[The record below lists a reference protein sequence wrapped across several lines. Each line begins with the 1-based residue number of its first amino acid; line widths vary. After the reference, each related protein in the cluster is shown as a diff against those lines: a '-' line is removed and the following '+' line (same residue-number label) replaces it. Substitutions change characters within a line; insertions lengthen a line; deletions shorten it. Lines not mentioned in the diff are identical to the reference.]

1 MLVLASLDPIANC
14 GPDQL
19 AMVMPSAASDD
30 LLEWSFSAHLPAY
43 LGQVLLKEFSI
54 EQALAP
60 DPRIRVTDD
69 HPYNEYFLLR
79 RWGLL

>member
-1 MLVLASLDPIANC
+1 
-14 GPDQL
+14 
-19 AMVMPSAASDD
+19 MPSAASDD
-30 LLEWSFSAHLPAY
+30 LLEWSFSANLPAY

-60 DPRIRVTDD
+60 DPRIRITDD